1 MTTPLTDREQELLD
15 WALRYREAGWS
26 VFPIKRGEKDPV
38 FPWARFQQTLPSRD
52 EVAGWWSGQYK
63 GCAIACATGSQTT
76 GVNVV
81 DLDAEDGRCVGA
93 DNLLALK
100 AEHGEIPHTLRAVT
114 GGGGVHLF
122 FDANPFDEPIRNS
135 ASAIADKVDVRGQG
149 GYVLLPPSDHPSGTK
164 YQWFDGTPFGEFD
177 AAEMPDWLADRAR
190 LAGSN
195 GSGATAQRT
204 PSPETDFSAFGQRVD
219 GREEYMR
226 DTVWAVA
233 QDLAR
238 QGGKAPTE
246 DEIFALAWPQ
256 YERAVKKRG
265 ASLESEGRGE
275 SECRKKARHASKKIT
290 KMLANG
296 ENLPPAPV
304 KETSPNKYPNK
315 IGGQDEA
322 PQNDTFARWQPIEAS
337 DIPPRRWL
345 YGRDY
350 IRKFLTATVAP
361 GGVGK
366 STLVLAEAISM
377 ASGSPIL
384 GHVPEGGRVKPS
396 QLRVGYFN
404 AEDPMDEVQRRVL
417 ATCEHHFVSQA
428 ALADRL
434 WLASGRDHPLL
445 LMEGDDGAV
454 NEAALEFLRDF
465 ALAYDLDVLIF
476 DPLANMTT
484 SPETNDVFRQLTAR
498 LNRLAGD
505 TETAVHIVHHT
516 RKLQPGMAASDNDAR
531 GGRAL
536 VDGARSVRVLNH
548 MSKEE
553 AAKAGLDTGID
564 HFRSEDAKANLA
576 RRADR
581 ATWFERVSV
590 KLDNGD
596 HVATIAQWSWP
607 DAFDGVTQDD
617 LLNVQR
623 AIAATD
629 PPPRRSPQAKDW
641 AGHIAARVL
650 GIDAEKAAGKARV
663 RVMLERWISTGAF
676 RVDEIFDTR
685 KKRDAPVLVVNEW
698 ADDN

>member
-1 MTTPLTDREQELLD
+1 
-15 WALRYREAGWS
+15 
-26 VFPIKRGEKDPV
+26 
-38 FPWARFQQTLPSRD
+38 
-52 EVAGWWSGQYK
+52 
-63 GCAIACATGSQTT
+63 
-76 GVNVV
+76 
-81 DLDAEDGRCVGA
+81 
-93 DNLLALK
+93 
-100 AEHGEIPHTLRAVT
+100 
-114 GGGGVHLF
+114 
-122 FDANPFDEPIRNS
+122 
-135 ASAIADKVDVRGQG
+135 
-149 GYVLLPPSDHPSGTK
+149 
-164 YQWFDGTPFGEFD
+164 
-177 AAEMPDWLADRAR
+177 
-190 LAGSN
+190 
-195 GSGATAQRT
+195 
-204 PSPETDFSAFGQRVD
+204 
-219 GREEYMR
+219 
-226 DTVWAVA
+226 
-233 QDLAR
+233 
-238 QGGKAPTE
+238 
-246 DEIFALAWPQ
+246 
-256 YERAVKKRG
+256 
-265 ASLESEGRGE
+265 
-275 SECRKKARHASKKIT
+275 
-290 KMLANG
+290 
-296 ENLPPAPV
+296 
-304 KETSPNKYPNK
+304 
-315 IGGQDEA
+315 
-322 PQNDTFARWQPIEAS
+322 
-337 DIPPRRWL
+337 L

-384 GHVPEGGRVKPS
+384 GHVPEGGKIKPS

-404 AEDPMDEVQRRVL
+404 AEDPMDEIQRRVL

-454 NEAALEFLRDF
+454 NEAALEFLHDF

-581 ATWFERVSV
+581 AAWFERVSV

-596 HVATIAQWSWP
+596 HVATIVQWSWP
-607 DAFDGVTQDD
+607 DAFDGISSAD
-617 LLNVQR
+617 LLAAQR
-623 AIAATD
+623 AIAGLTEPAK
-629 PPPRRSPQAKDW
+629 RSSQARGW
-641 AGHIAARVL
+641 AGHIIGGAIGMDTSDAAM
-650 GIDAEKAAGKARV
+650 KARV
-663 RVMLERWISTGAF
+663 KVMLDKWIATGAF
-676 RVDEIFDTR
+676 AIEDVMDTR
-685 KKRDAPVLVVNEW
+685 NGRKTPVIVVGTW

>member
-122 FDANPFDEPIRNS
+122 FDANPFDEPIKNS
-135 ASAIADKVDVRGQG
+135 ASKIADKVDVRGQG

-195 GSGATAQRT
+195 GSGAKTERT
-204 PSPETDFSAFGQRVD
+204 PSPNGDLTPFGQRVD
-219 GREEYMR
+219 GREEYLR
-226 DTVWAVA
+226 DTIWAVA
-233 QDLAR
+233 HDMTR
-238 QGGKAPTE
+238 QTGAAP
-246 DEIFALAWPQ
+246 DADALFAAAWPQ

-265 ASLESEGRGE
+265 ESLEADGRGE
-275 SECRKKARHASKKIT
+275 SECRVKCRYAARKIDKLIKSGEFSFDKPT
-290 KMLANG
+290 PAAANG
-296 ENLPPAPV
+296 DFSAVSGTETGHSAALAPGENPPDQQ
-304 KETSPNKYPNK
+304 
-315 IGGQDEA
+315 I
-322 PQNDTFARWQPIEAS
+322 FANWQPIDAA

-350 IRKFLTATVAP
+350 IRTFLTATVAP

-377 ASGSPIL
+377 ASGQPVL
-384 GHVPEGGRVKPS
+384 GTVPEGGKIKPS

-404 AEDPMDEVQRRVL
+404 AEDPMDEIQRRVL
-417 ATCEHHFVSQA
+417 ATCEHHFVSQQG
-428 ALADRL
+428 LADRL

-445 LMEGDDGAV
+445 LMQGDDGVV

-465 ALAYDLDVLIF
+465 SIAYDLDVLIF

-498 LNRLAGD
+498 LNRLAGETD
-505 TETAVHIVHHT
+505 TAVHIV
-516 RKLQPGMAASDNDAR
+516 
-531 GGRAL
+531 
-536 VDGARSVRVLNH
+536 
-548 MSKEE
+548 
-553 AAKAGLDTGID
+553 
-564 HFRSEDAKANLA
+564 
-576 RRADR
+576 
-581 ATWFERVSV
+581 
-590 KLDNGD
+590 
-596 HVATIAQWSWP
+596 
-607 DAFDGVTQDD
+607 
-617 LLNVQR
+617 
-623 AIAATD
+623 
-629 PPPRRSPQAKDW
+629 
-641 AGHIAARVL
+641 
-650 GIDAEKAAGKARV
+650 
-663 RVMLERWISTGAF
+663 
-676 RVDEIFDTR
+676 
-685 KKRDAPVLVVNEW
+685 
-698 ADDN
+698 